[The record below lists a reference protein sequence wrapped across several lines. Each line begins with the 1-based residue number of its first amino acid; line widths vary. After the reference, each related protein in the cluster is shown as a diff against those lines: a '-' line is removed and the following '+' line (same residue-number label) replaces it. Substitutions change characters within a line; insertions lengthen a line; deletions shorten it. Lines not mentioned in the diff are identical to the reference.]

1 MRVNERTAQLPRKTR
16 KLTAEVT
23 GRKKAEPAVR
33 KADQKY
39 RTLSHSNSTGI
50 AITTLDG
57 EVVDANQA
65 YQDMVGYT
73 LKELSGINVRKLTPK
88 KWHKLEAAA
97 TKHLMSEGYGIFEK
111 EYIRKDGTIFA
122 VSLSAWLIRD
132 GQGNPAGIGA
142 FAKDITERKK
152 AEPAVRKA
160 DQKYRTLL
168 HSNSTGIAITTL
180 DGEVVDA
187 NQAYQD
193 MLGYMLKE
201 LSGTNIRKLT
211 PKKWHKLE
219 AEATKHLMSEGYG
232 TFEKEYI
239 RKDGTIFPVS
249 LSAWLIRDRQGNPAG
264 IGAFVTD
271 TAQHQQPEKTL
282 QEADARYKA
291 FFDRT
296 LYCVYVHDFEGRFL
310 DANDTAL
317 NLLGY
322 TREELTSTSIS
333 SLLGE
338 DQLPTAL
345 KTLEEIK
352 QTGRQK
358 RTTEYKLRTKDGN
371 HVWVETEASLI
382 YRQGKPYAIQGIAK
396 DITEHK
402 KAEEKL
408 QESEQDKTVI
418 LSSVSELVSY
428 QDSDLR
434 ILWANRAA
442 GESVG
447 LSADELV
454 GRHCYEIWQ
463 QRSEP
468 CTGCPV
474 LKAIKTGKNQKAEM
488 TTPDGRVW
496 FIRGYPVKDDGKVV
510 GAVEVTLEITR
521 QRKAEEALRE
531 ADARYKAFF
540 DRTLYCVYVHDLEGR
555 FLDANDTAL
564 NLLGYTRE
572 DLTSTSISS
581 LLGED
586 QLPTALKTLEDI
598 KQTGR
603 QKRTTE
609 YKLTTKDGNYVWVE
623 TEASLVYRQG
633 KPCAIQ
639 GIARDIT
646 ERKKTEEAMQESGE
660 KLRAM
665 FESVTD
671 GIAIVD
677 LEGKIVDV
685 NEAQLRLFGY
695 DSKEAAIGQN
705 AFDSVA
711 EKDRAKAVEGMR
723 DALEAKLAAPAE
735 YTLLTKDGRE
745 FEAEITVS
753 LLTDNSANPVGLV
766 SVIRDITKRKQ
777 AEEETKSERDK
788 LQALVDG
795 LTGTGIGMDIVGID
809 YKVLYQNR
817 FLQERFGDITG
828 KLCYETYIGLKKPC
842 DVCPMMKAVRSGSV
856 ENAELTGVDGRT
868 YDLISAPIPNPDGTI
883 DKAIEVI
890 LDVTERKRAEEALQE
905 AKTRF
910 EALFETANEL
920 IITTDIE
927 GWVLRLNKE
936 VEKLSGYS
944 KKELIGKSILEIAYP
959 EDRDKYVQFWQ
970 DILNGLSPHYE
981 LRTISKT
988 GVVSNLLAS
997 GNAIRKDGNIVEI
1010 QYNAKDITEEK
1021 QAEEKLRES
1030 EEKYRTILESVP
1042 DSYYELDLAGNL
1054 VFFNDSLCQTLGYTS
1069 DELLGMNNRQYMDE
1083 ENAAKVYQIFNE
1095 VYLTGKP
1102 CTRTDWEVIRK
1113 DGTKLSVSS
1122 SASLITDSQGK
1133 PIGFRGLSRDITAQ
1147 KKAAEELRQS
1157 EEKYR
1162 TILENVVEGYYEV
1175 DLAGNFTLVNDAICR
1190 NLGYSRDEMIGMNNR
1205 EYMDK
1210 GTAKKVLE
1218 RFGEV
1223 YTTGQAARGFEFE
1236 IARKNGTKLFLS
1248 SSVSLITDP
1257 QGQPTG
1263 FRGVVRDITEEK
1275 KAEEKLRQSE
1285 EEYRNLFE
1293 RATDAVFTTDMR
1305 GRFTSGNR
1313 RAEEIC
1319 GYNREELMEKSFTS
1333 LISRKEIRRMQNI
1346 FQGIIKGK
1354 PATFEVDIKDKSG
1367 NLIPLEVS
1375 ATSIVR
1381 KGRKTVGMLAMAR
1394 DITERRQA
1402 QEKLQKSEEQYRSL
1416 FETATDGIFT
1426 MDVQTRF
1433 TSGNR
1438 KAEEM
1443 CGYSKDELIGEY
1455 ATLILPEEEI
1465 PRMADTL
1472 KKVLMGETDTYET
1485 RIITKK
1491 GDLLPVEVTSSPIEI
1506 DGKIIGTMGMAR
1518 DITER
1523 KRAEQTLRES
1533 EEKYRQL
1540 TEEINDAIYTVDQD
1554 GNVTYVSPVIEWFIG
1569 HSPSEMMGRSF
1580 AEFLHEEDLPH
1591 AIESFERTLSGHS
1604 TEGEFRFHTKSGE
1617 IRWLGASNR
1626 PIFAGDGVVGARG
1639 TLTDITERKLAEI
1652 ASEEARTRF
1661 EDLFETANELIITT
1675 DTEGWILH
1683 VNKEVERFSGYS
1695 KKELIGQSILKIAYP
1710 EDTPK
1715 YIQFWK
1721 DILDGL
1727 TPRYHLRGFSK
1738 TGNIS
1743 HLLASASVVKK
1754 DGNIVEIQYNAK
1766 DITEE
1771 KQAEEKLRES
1781 EKKYRTILENM
1792 TEAYYEVDLDGNFVF
1807 FNDSLCQIMGYT
1819 RNEIMGT
1826 NNKQYGNR
1834 ENVRKVYRIFNKVY
1848 TTGKPATGFEFEII
1862 RKNGTK
1868 GFVEA
1873 STSLIR
1879 DSKGKPTGFRGV
1891 VRDITDRKQMEA
1903 EKNELEQRAQ
1913 LASRLSIVGEMASG
1927 IVHEVNN
1934 PLTSVIGFAEMLA
1947 GKELPEDAR
1956 EYARIINNEGK
1967 RVANIA
1973 GRLLNFARHQKPETS
1988 YTDIN
1993 ELIQST
1999 LDLQTYEMTTGNIKV
2014 TTKLDHHL
2022 PKTMADPGQLQ
2033 QVFLNIMLNARTA
2046 MRAAHGG
2053 GKFSVKT
2060 QVLDDTI
2067 QISLTDN
2074 GPGIPKRNLKRIF
2087 DPFFTTR
2094 KTGEGTGLGLSIC
2107 QGIINSH
2114 NGKIYAESTPGK
2126 GATFVIELPVVDHQR
2141 QTATTVEPNAS
2152 TVWR

>member
-1 MRVNERTAQLPRKTR
+1 
-16 KLTAEVT
+16 
-23 GRKKAEPAVR
+23 
-33 KADQKY
+33 
-39 RTLSHSNSTGI
+39 
-50 AITTLDG
+50 
-57 EVVDANQA
+57 
-65 YQDMVGYT
+65 
-73 LKELSGINVRKLTPK
+73 
-88 KWHKLEAAA
+88 
-97 TKHLMSEGYGIFEK
+97 
-111 EYIRKDGTIFA
+111 
-122 VSLSAWLIRD
+122 
-132 GQGNPAGIGA
+132 
-142 FAKDITERKK
+142 
-152 AEPAVRKA
+152 
-160 DQKYRTLL
+160 
-168 HSNSTGIAITTL
+168 
-180 DGEVVDA
+180 
-187 NQAYQD
+187 
-193 MLGYMLKE
+193 
-201 LSGTNIRKLT
+201 
-211 PKKWHKLE
+211 
-219 AEATKHLMSEGYG
+219 
-232 TFEKEYI
+232 
-239 RKDGTIFPVS
+239 
-249 LSAWLIRDRQGNPAG
+249 
-264 IGAFVTD
+264 
-271 TAQHQQPEKTL
+271 
-282 QEADARYKA
+282 
-291 FFDRT
+291 
-296 LYCVYVHDFEGRFL
+296 
-310 DANDTAL
+310 
-317 NLLGY
+317 
-322 TREELTSTSIS
+322 
-333 SLLGE
+333 
-338 DQLPTAL
+338 
-345 KTLEEIK
+345 
-352 QTGRQK
+352 
-358 RTTEYKLRTKDGN
+358 
-371 HVWVETEASLI
+371 VETEASLV
-382 YRQGKPYAIQGIAK
+382 YRQGKPYAIQGIAR
-396 DITEHK
+396 DITEEK
-402 KAEEKL
+402 QAEEKL
-408 QESEQDKTVI
+408 RESEEKYRTILESVI
-418 LSSVSELVSY
+418 EGYHEIDLAGNLVFFNDSLCQTLGYTRDELLGMNNRQYMDEENAAKVYQIFNEVYRTGKPCTRADWEVIRKDGTKLSISTSVSLIR
-428 QDSDLR
+428 DSQGKPIGFR
-434 ILWANRAA
+434 
-442 GESVG
+442 G
-447 LSADELV
+447 LSRDITERKKAVEELRQSEGQYRTILENVVEGYYEVDLAGNFTFVNDSICHNLGYTRDEMIGMNNRDYMDKQTAKKV
-454 GRHCYEIWQ
+454 YQ
-463 QRSEP
+463 KFSEVYT
-468 CTGCPV
+468 TGETAREFEFEV
-474 LKAIKTGKNQKAEM
+474 IRK
-488 TTPDGRVW
+488 DGTKLSTACSVSL
-496 FIRGYPVKDDGKVV
+496 IRGAKGQPTGFRGVIRD
-510 GAVEVTLEITR
+510 VTER
-521 QRKAEEALRE
+521 KKAEEALRE

-540 DRTLYCVYVHDLEGR
+540 DRTLYCIYMHDFEGR
-555 FLDANDTAL
+555 FLDANDAAL
-564 NLLGYTRE
+564 KLLGYTRE
-572 DLTSTSISS
+572 ELPSINISS

-586 QLPTALKTLEDI
+586 QLPTALKTLEEI
-598 KQTGR
+598 QQTGR
-603 QKRTTE
+603 QKKTTE
-609 YKLTTKDGNYVWVE
+609 YRLTTKDGNYVWVE

-633 KPCAIQ
+633 KPYAIQ
-639 GIARDIT
+639 GIATDIT
-646 ERKKTEEAMQESGE
+646 ERKQAEKALEESEEKYRTQFEQALDAIFVADAETGIVLDCNREALKLVGRKKSELVGQYQRILHPPQKMKEDFTRTFKQHLGE
-660 KLRAM
+660 KQGQVLETQVITKKGELKDVAIKANVIELRGKRLLQ
-665 FESVTD
+665 
-671 GIAIVD
+671 GI
-677 LEGKIVDV
+677 
-685 NEAQLRLFGY
+685 F
-695 DSKEAAIGQN
+695 
-705 AFDSVA
+705 
-711 EKDRAKAVEGMR
+711 
-723 DALEAKLAAPAE
+723 
-735 YTLLTKDGRE
+735 
-745 FEAEITVS
+745 
-753 LLTDNSANPVGLV
+753 
-766 SVIRDITKRKQ
+766 RDIT
-777 AEEETKSERDK
+777 D
-788 LQALVDG
+788 
-795 LTGTGIGMDIVGID
+795 
-809 YKVLYQNR
+809 
-817 FLQERFGDITG
+817 
-828 KLCYETYIGLKKPC
+828 
-842 DVCPMMKAVRSGSV
+842 
-856 ENAELTGVDGRT
+856 
-868 YDLISAPIPNPDGTI
+868 
-883 DKAIEVI
+883 
-890 LDVTERKRAEEALQE
+890 RKRAEEALQE

-920 IITTDIE
+920 IITTDVE

-997 GNAIRKDGNIVEI
+997 GNAIKKDGNIVEI

-1030 EEKYRTILESVP
+1030 EEKYRTILESVTEG
-1042 DSYYELDLAGNL
+1042 YYEIDLAGNL
-1054 VFFNDSLCQTLGYTS
+1054 AFFNDSLCQTLGYTR

-1083 ENAAKVYQIFNE
+1083 ENAEKVYQIFNE
-1095 VYLTGKP
+1095 VYRTGKP
-1102 CTRTDWEVIRK
+1102 YTRADWDIIRK
-1113 DGTKLSVSS
+1113 DGAKLSVSS
-1122 SASLITDSQGK
+1122 SVSLIRDSQGK
-1133 PIGFRGLSRDITAQ
+1133 PLGFRGLSRDITEQ

-1190 NLGYSRDEMIGMNNR
+1190 NLGYTRDEMIGMNNR
-1205 EYMDK
+1205 DYMDK
-1210 GTAKKVLE
+1210 QTAKKVLE
-1218 RFGEV
+1218 RFAKV
-1223 YTTGQAARGFEFE
+1223 YTTGQPARGFEFE
-1236 IARKNGTKLFLS
+1236 IIRKDGTKLWIS
-1248 SSVSLITDP
+1248 SSVSLMTDP
-1257 QGQPTG
+1257 QGEPTG

-1275 KAEEKLRQSE
+1275 RAEEKLRQSE

-1346 FQGIIKGK
+1346 FQEIIKGK

-1367 NLIPLEVS
+1367 NLVPLEVS

-1402 QEKLQKSEEQYRSL
+1402 QEKLQKSEERYRSL

-1426 MDVQTRF
+1426 MDLQTRF

-1443 CGYSKDELIGEY
+1443 CGYSRDELIGEY
-1455 ATLILPEEEI
+1455 ATIILPEEEI
-1465 PRMADTL
+1465 PRMADAF
-1472 KKVLMGETDTYET
+1472 KKVLRGETDTYET
-1485 RIITKK
+1485 RIITKN
-1491 GDLLPVEVTSSPIEI
+1491 GELLPVEVTSSPIEI

-1554 GNVTYVSPVIEWFIG
+1554 GNVTYVSPVIEWLTG
-1569 HSPSEMMGRSF
+1569 YSPSKMMGRSF
-1580 AEFLHEEDLPH
+1580 AEFMHEEDLPH
-1591 AIESFERTLSGHS
+1591 AIESFERTLSGQS
-1604 TEGEFRFHTKSGE
+1604 TEGEYRFYTKSGE

-1626 PIFAGDGVVGARG
+1626 PIFTRDGVVGARG

-1743 HLLASASVVKK
+1743 HLLASANAVTQ
-1754 DGNIVEIQYNAK
+1754 DGKIVEIQYNAK

-1792 TEAYYEVDLDGNFVF
+1792 TEGYYEVDLNGNFTF
-1807 FNDSLCQIMGYT
+1807 FNGAMCQIVGYT
-1819 RNEIMGT
+1819 RDELMGM
-1826 NNKQYGNR
+1826 NN
-1834 ENVRKVYRIFNKVY
+1834 RKGMPKETARRVYQTFNKVY
-1848 TTGKPATGFEFEII
+1848 TTGKPARGVDWEVI
-1862 RKNGTK
+1862 RKDGTK
-1868 GFVEA
+1868 RFVEA
-1873 STSLIR
+1873 SASLIR
-1879 DSKGKPTGFRGV
+1879 DSEGKPIGFRGI
-1891 VRDITDRKQMEA
+1891 VRDTTARKQMEA

-1947 GKELPEDAR
+1947 SKDLPEDAK
-1956 EYARIINNEGK
+1956 EYVMIINNEGK
-1967 RVANIA
+1967 RVASIA

-1999 LDLQTYEMTTGNIKV
+1999 LDLQSYEMTTGNIKV
-2014 TTKLDHHL
+2014 TTELDPHL

-2067 QISLTDN
+2067 QISLKDN

-2126 GATFVIELPVVDHQR
+2126 GATFVIELPVVAR
-2141 QTATTVEPNAS
+2141 QTKTDTTANHNANI
-2152 TVWR
+2152 VWR